1 MAKYK
6 FIPPKG
12 LHPKAEEYIKKVV
25 EYLDSNNQIDEVD
38 DAALTMLAIDFSL
51 FLNAVEDIK
60 ENGLTI
66 QMGSRVVSNPSV
78 KNAKE
83 FQVQAFKLL
92 EKFGLT
98 SLDRKKLFK
107 DAETDD
113 DSPLMQFINEGKEYR

>member
-1 MAKYK
+1 MAKYT
-6 FIPPKG
+6 FTPPKG
-12 LHPKAEEYIKKVV
+12 IHPKAELYIKKVV
-25 EYLDSNNQIDEVD
+25 DYLNANDQIDEVD

-51 FLNAVEDIK
+51 FLNAVDDIK
-60 ENGLTI
+60 ENGLTM
-66 QMGSRVVSNPSV
+66 QWGHRVCANPSV

-107 DAETDD
+107 GEERDD
-113 DSPLMQFINEGKEYR
+113 DSPLMQFINEGKD